1 MTVGERRRL
10 SRRAAAIAAALGGVA
25 GGRVGL
31 AGAAL
36 LVAAGRRGEVPPAW
50 SALLGGVLLGAGLVA
65 LAARARVSR
74 RAWLAGLSEL
84 LGFVALGALV
94 RGLAPPPP
102 GALTAPAV
110 LVPLLAVGATA
121 GLTLGQVA
129 RPLRR
134 PSRAA
139 VLVAALLAALACRG
153 TGRDLV
159 KLSERDRVALALGAS
174 ATAALDPG
182 AGGALAEALAAG
194 RVKLRFEAPGPPAV
208 LVVDVE
214 DAGPEAAAPT
224 RPGAAP
230 PSRAARLLSVGGRVR
245 GGVPLAGSRARA
257 LLAGPT
263 VEGALPWLLA
273 ATPPKRARVV
283 GLGTG
288 VALRALLD
296 APGVEAVALDEPVAG
311 VLAAHRDAGD
321 LFAAASRRPLDDPRV
336 ALDAGQDGVDVLLAG
351 DGEAEVRGA
360 GLVVHRLEPPTDGA
374 AWRLRERL
382 AALGGDDLL
391 VFWPSRE
398 AALLVVRGARLD
410 VARVESRLATGGAVT
425 DALGKLGVA
434 HGADLVGLLVAGG
447 RGVPAYLAEPAGEDD
462 PVALARAAAA
472 TVPDALELP
481 ADAAA
486 RAETLRTLAAE
497 AGGRGSP
504 AALPLVKASVA
515 ALRTSRALRLQ
526 GDLLSQLGQE
536 LDARLA
542 WQAALEVDPT
552 DPGPRLSLALS
563 QHRNGRPDQA
573 RLTLQAAL
581 SGDPLKDGPVRY
593 IEGQLCMADED
604 YEGAEAAFLA
614 AGSTSDAPA
623 RAALAKELAGKRS
636 PVGHGLPP
644 ETRLAAAA
652 ELLRRAEA
660 ATDKLEAETRRTDA
674 VATLV
679 PLLDDLEALSR
690 AQRAELGR
698 LALRTASSDPL
709 PGPRRLLAARAADA
723 LARAGGDPDSVTD
736 GPVDVEVTIDR
747 AQALIVAGEGAAGR
761 ALLERLVQ
769 GAGARSR
776 SAWAGLGDVL
786 VEARLP
792 EGAMAAYEKALAVA
806 VPSSAD
812 AQLHMA
818 LADLHR
824 AARRHDR
831 AASAL
836 EAALRVAPDHVLALL
851 NLGATYLELKREGD
865 ALRCYK
871 RWLEVAPP
879 GDPRRPKIEA
889 LIVRIEGR

>member
-1 MTVGERRRL
+1 MTRGPR
-10 SRRAAAIAAALGGVA
+10 SRAAGLAAALGGVA

-36 LVAAGRRGEVPPAW
+36 LVAAGRRGEAPPVW
-50 SALLGGVLLGAGLVA
+50 SALLVGAVAGAALVA
-65 LAARARVSR
+65 LLARARAAR
-74 RAWLAGLSEL
+74 GAWLAGLSEL
-84 LGFVALGALV
+84 LGLAALAALA

-102 GALTAPAV
+102 GALAVPSV

-121 GLTLGQVA
+121 GLTLMQVA

-139 VLVAALLAALACRG
+139 ALGAALLAALACRG
-153 TGRDLV
+153 PGRDLV
-159 KLSERDRVALALGAS
+159 KLSERDRVALALGSS
-174 ATAALDPG
+174 ATAALDEG
-182 AGGALAEALAAG
+182 LAAG
-194 RVKLRFEAPGPPAV
+194 RVRLRFEDPGPPAV

-214 DAGPEAAAPT
+214 DAGPSTPGPT

-230 PSRAARLLSVGGRVR
+230 PSRAARLLSVGGRIL

-273 ATPPKRARVV
+273 ETPPRTAHVV

-296 APGVEAVALDEPVAG
+296 SPGLEAVALDEPVAG

-321 LFAAASRRPLDDPRV
+321 LFGAASRRPLDDPRV
-336 ALDAGQDGVDVLLAG
+336 SLGAGGAADALLAG
-351 DGEAEVRGA
+351 PGVAPGPA
-360 GLVVHRLEPPTDGA
+360 LTVHRLEPPTDA
-374 AWRLRERL
+374 APWRLRERL
-382 AALGGDDLL
+382 AALRGGDDLL
-391 VFWPSRE
+391 VFWPARE

-410 VARVESRLATGGAVT
+410 VAQVESRLATGGAVT
-425 DALGKLGVA
+425 EALGRLGVT
-434 HGADLVGLLVAGG
+434 HGADVVGLLIAGG
-447 RGVPAYLAEPAGEDD
+447 RGVAAYRAETTAEDD
-462 PVALARAAAA
+462 PVALARVAAA
-472 TVPDALELP
+472 TLPDALALP
-481 ADAAA
+481 SDPAA

-542 WQAALEVDPT
+542 WQAALEVDPS

-604 YEGAEAAFLA
+604 FEGAEAAFLA

-623 RAALAKELAGKRS
+623 RAALAKELAGKKTA
-636 PVGHGLPP
+636 VGHGLPP

-660 ATDKLEAETRRTDA
+660 AKDELEAATRRTDA

-679 PLLDDLEALSR
+679 PLLDDLDALTR

-698 LALRTASSDPL
+698 LALRTASGDPL
-709 PGPRRLLAARAADA
+709 PGPRRLLAARAAAA
-723 LARAGGDPDSVTD
+723 LARAGGDPDD
-736 GPVDVEVTIDR
+736 AQVDVEVTVDR
-747 AQALIVAGEGAAGR
+747 AQALILAGEREAGR
-761 ALLERLVQ
+761 ALLERLTQ

-776 SAWAGLGDVL
+776 SAWAGLGDAL

-812 AQLHMA
+812 AQLHLA

-824 AARRHDR
+824 AAKRHDR
-831 AASAL
+831 VASSL

-865 ALRCYK
+865 ALRCYR
-871 RWLEVAPP
+871 RWLEVARPN
-879 GDPRRPKIEA
+879 DPMRPKVEA
-889 LIVRIEGR
+889 LVRRIEGA